1 MGGAGATSDSATQA
15 GSTSGAGIVHFRPP
29 RARSSS
35 SVRSATEAGLLVAVP
50 VGLLVDDR
58 GVAIARWCHGSVGR
72 SARRTV
78 AGVSDLFCPV
88 TVLAVRHAD
97 AVYDGTTLPGVPD
110 GGRISDLGR
119 QQVAALAER
128 LRGRRVAA
136 VVSSPYS
143 RARDTAELLATEL
156 NATCE
161 VADAL
166 RELDAGDVTA
176 LPDSE
181 GIARVDDVYGRWLRG
196 DLEASCP
203 GGETGSAL
211 VARVRECLESLADR
225 FRGETVVVVSHG
237 GALSLALPVICGKS
251 ARELA
256 AQPLANASVVELDG
270 DADGW
275 RLVSW
280 AETAVDARD

>member
-1 MGGAGATSDSATQA
+1 M
-15 GSTSGAGIVHFRPP
+15 
-29 RARSSS
+29 
-35 SVRSATEAGLLVAVP
+35 
-50 VGLLVDDR
+50 
-58 GVAIARWCHGSVGR
+58 
-72 SARRTV
+72 
-78 AGVSDLFCPV
+78 SDLFCPV
-88 TVLAVRHAD
+88 TVLAVRHAE

-119 QQVAALAER
+119 QQVAALAAR

-143 RARDTAELLATEL
+143 RARDTAELLAAEL
-156 NATCE
+156 NASLE
-161 VADAL
+161 VADGL
-166 RELDAGDVTA
+166 RELDAGDATA
-176 LPDSE
+176 LPHGE
-181 GIARVDDVYGRWLRG
+181 GIARVDEVYGRWLHG

-211 VARVRECLESLADR
+211 VARVRDCLESLADR
-225 FRGETVVVVSHG
+225 FRGETVVAVSHG
-237 GALSLALPVICGKS
+237 GALTLALPVICGQS

-256 AQPLANASVVELDG
+256 AQPLANTAVVELDG

-280 AETAVDARD
+280 AETTVDAHD